1 MKTYKNQIYP
11 TADITGIIMP
21 HNWDENG
28 KVIQIAIYTNKE
40 EVYLVE
46 HNQEAKELLNYINKR
61 VAVKGKILTRNDTS
75 QLVFVKNFLILAEDA
90 DDENDIT

>member
-11 TADITGIIMP
+11 TGDVIGIIMP
-21 HNWDENG
+21 HHWDENG
-28 KVIQIAIYTNKE
+28 RVIQVAIYTNKE

-46 HNQEAKELLNYINKR
+46 HNQKEKELLNYINKR
-61 VAVKGKILTRNDTS
+61 VAVKGEILTRNDTG

>member
-1 MKTYKNQIYP
+1 
-11 TADITGIIMP
+11 MP

-28 KVIQIAIYTNKE
+28 RVIQVAIYTNKE

-46 HNQEAKELLNYINKR
+46 HNQKEKELLNYINKR

>member
-28 KVIQIAIYTNKE
+28 RVIQVAIYTNKE

-46 HNQEAKELLNYINKR
+46 HNQKEKELLNYINKR
-61 VAVKGKILTRNDTS
+61 VAVKGEILTRNDTS